1 MHRKSFLR
9 PFLNIILVGSKTHA
23 AYIIIAAVASG
34 FVQPDFLGKWSLSGL
49 FQLDFLGGGLS
60 NDEEADVV
68 DDSPIFSLPVSATD
82 VEADRVFFFCF
93 A

>member
-1 MHRKSFLR
+1 MQHTLLSL
-9 PFLNIILVGSKTHA
+9 LLLVG
-23 AYIIIAAVASG
+23 
-34 FVQPDFLGKWSLSGL
+34 L
-49 FQLDFLGGGLS
+49 FSRIFLGGGPS

-82 VEADRVFFFCF
+82 AEADRVFFFCF